1 MTVADSGP
9 VPDRLMT
16 KERFARSAG
25 TQMASPGPLS
35 VAATSKRSVWDIFRF
50 LLDKKAQ
57 LGNHPTQTGG
67 YIKQQNLAISCYRSF
82 Q

>member
-25 TQMASPGPLS
+25 TQIASPGPLM
-35 VAATSKRSVWDIFRF
+35 VAATSKRRVWDIEKISKTTFKVSYNRIGV
-50 LLDKKAQ
+50 LIERKIAQ
-57 LGNHPTQTGG
+57 R
-67 YIKQQNLAISCYRSF
+67 QNGWSVI
-82 Q
+82 